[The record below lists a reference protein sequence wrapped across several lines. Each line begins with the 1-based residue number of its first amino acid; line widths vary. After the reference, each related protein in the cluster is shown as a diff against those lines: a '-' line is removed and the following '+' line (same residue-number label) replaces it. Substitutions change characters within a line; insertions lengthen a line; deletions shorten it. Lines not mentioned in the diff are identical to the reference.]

1 MLTSDAAEAVK
12 VLDSGGGS
20 CNNASTQWVESPKSP
35 KKSQKFYKSPIKVLK
50 VLKCRDSP
58 KIPFWWW

>member
-35 KKSQKFYKSPIKVLK
+35 KKSQKLE
-50 VLKCRDSP
+50 
-58 KIPFWWW
+58 